1 MATREPIALVWFRQ
15 DLRLADNPALRHALD
30 EHKRVIP
37 IYIRDTGKG
46 RWRPGAASDW
56 WLHHSLEALDADLR
70 ERGSRLILRSGDT
83 RQELAGLIKET
94 CAQAVYWNR
103 CYEPAAVQR
112 DAALK
117 SALSNAGVRVSSH
130 NAALLFEPWALNNA
144 AGGPYRVFSAFWRA
158 CLKEG
163 IDRVLCAKPREL
175 PAPTRWPLSQT
186 LRQLELLPEID
197 WDAAFYEHWTPGE
210 QGANERLRAFL
221 KRGLG
226 CYPKGRDH
234 PSHACTSRLSPHLR
248 FGEIG
253 PRQVVKLVQDFVED
267 HTWAPTVKAAEA
279 FLREI
284 GWREFAYH
292 LLFHFPHNTD
302 QPLNM
307 RFADFPWRDDYKEDL
322 DAWRRGRTGIPIVDA
337 GMREL
342 WSIGWMHNRVRMIV
356 GSLLVKN
363 LLIPW
368 QEGERWFWDTLV
380 DADLASNSLGWQWV
394 AGCGADAA
402 PYFRVFNPVLQGEKY
417 DADGEYLRR
426 WVPELRDL
434 PDRYLHKPWAA
445 PPSVLSKAG
454 VTLGETYPR
463 PIVDLKASRERAL
476 AAFERIKSR

>member
-1 MATREPIALVWFRQ
+1 MATRKSIALVWFRQ
-15 DLRLADNPALRHALD
+15 DLRLADNPALRHAID
-30 EHKRVIP
+30 EHERVIP
-37 IYIRDTGKG
+37 IYIHDTGTG
-46 RWRPGAASDW
+46 HGRPGAASDW

-70 ERGSRLILRSGDT
+70 ERGSRVILRRGDP
-83 RQELAGLIKET
+83 RQVLAGLVEET
-94 CAQAVYWNR
+94 GARSVFWNR
-103 CYEPAAVQR
+103 CYEPAAVRR
-112 DAALK
+112 DSAIK
-117 SALSNAGVRVSSH
+117 NALSEAGVDVSGH
-130 NAALLFEPWALNNA
+130 NASLLFEPWALKTA
-144 AGGPYRVFSAFWRA
+144 DGGPYRVFSPFWRA

-163 IDRVLCAKPREL
+163 LDRSLCAKPREVPG
-175 PAPTRWPLSQT
+175 PARWPLSQK
-186 LRQLELLPEID
+186 LQQLELLPELD
-197 WDAAFYEHWTPGE
+197 WDAAFYGHWTPGE

-221 KRGLG
+221 QGGLT

-234 PSHACTSRLSPHLR
+234 PGRACTSRLSPHLH

-253 PRQVVKLVQDFVED
+253 PRQAVKLVQDFVED
-267 HTWAPTVKAAEA
+267 HARAPTVKAAEA

-292 LLFHFPHNTD
+292 LLFHFPHTTER
-302 QPLNM
+302 PLNE
-307 RFADFPWRDDYKEDL
+307 RFADFPWRHDYGRDL
-322 DAWRRGRTGIPIVDA
+322 NAWRQGRTGIPIVDA

-380 DADLASNSLGWQWV
+380 DADLASNTLGWQWV

-402 PYFRVFNPVLQGEKY
+402 PFFRVFNPVLQGEKF
-417 DADGEYLRR
+417 DADGEYVRR

-434 PDRYLHKPWAA
+434 PDKFLHKPWDATQD
-445 PPSVLSKAG
+445 VLSKAG
-454 VTLGETYPR
+454 VTLGETYPK

-476 AAFERIKSR
+476 EAFERVRSR